1 MMESNGRT
9 LQALYGAAGLA
20 GFFALWQVVGHYQLA
35 GLSWPPLTSVLH
47 YLFDPDR
54 QALFL
59 RAIDATLRSTIA
71 GYGLGA
77 VTGIVLA
84 SLAYILPRLQRGA
97 DRFAAVINSIPSIA
111 LGPIF
116 LILIDREATPAGVAS
131 IHVFFI
137 VYVSM
142 NSGLSSASQ
151 AHEDLFTTLGSNS
164 LKRFL
169 HLNLPSAVPA
179 IASGLRLS
187 WPAALIGAIIGE
199 WFGAPRGI
207 GILIINAM
215 QNFQINLLWSA
226 VLLAAM
232 VSLLF
237 FGLLTLLERA
247 AYRRFR

>member
-1 MMESNGRT
+1 MRANSRLMT
-9 LQALYGAAGLA
+9 IAYGTAGLA
-20 GFFALWQVVGHYQLA
+20 GFFVLWQIIGHYQLA
-35 GLSWPPLTSVLH
+35 GMSWPPLTAVLRF
-47 YLFDPDR
+47 LFDPDR

-59 RAIDATLRSTIA
+59 RAIDATLSSAAA
-71 GYGLGA
+71 GYAAGA
-77 VTGIVLA
+77 FTGVALA
-84 SLAYILPRLQRGA
+84 SIAYTLPVLQRGS
-97 DRFAAVINSIPSIA
+97 DRFAAVVNSIPSIA

-116 LILIDREATPAGVAS
+116 LILISREATPAGVAS

-142 NSGLSSASQ
+142 NSGLASASKT
-151 AHEDLFTTLGSNS
+151 HEDLFSALGSS
-164 LKRFL
+164 RLKRFL
-169 HLNLPSAVPA
+169 RLNFPSAVPA
-179 IASGLRLS
+179 IVSGLRLS

-207 GILIINAM
+207 GILIINSM

-232 VSLLF
+232 VSLFF

>member
-1 MMESNGRT
+1 MIRSDARV
-9 LQALYGAAGLA
+9 LQILYGTLGLA
-20 GFFALWQVVGHYQLA
+20 GFFAVWQIIGHYQLA
-35 GLSWPPLTSVLH
+35 GLSWPPLTAVLF

-54 QALFL
+54 QALFI
-59 RAIDATLRSTIA
+59 RAIDATLRSTGA
-71 GYGLGA
+71 GYAAGA
-77 VTGIVLA
+77 ITGIALA
-84 SLAYILPRLQRGA
+84 SFAHILPRLRRGS
-97 DRFAAVINSIPSIA
+97 DRFAAVINSVPSIA

-142 NSGLSSASQ
+142 SSGLTSVSQ
-151 AHEDLFTTLGSNS
+151 AHEDLFTTFGASR
-164 LKRFL
+164 LKQFWR
-169 HLNLPSAVPA
+169 LNLPSAVPS

-215 QNFQINLLWSA
+215 QNFQITLLWSA

-232 VSLLF
+232 MSLFF

-247 AYRRFR
+247 AYRQFR

>member
-1 MMESNGRT
+1 MRANSR
-9 LQALYGAAGLA
+9 LFAIAYGTVGLA
-20 GFFALWQVVGHYQLA
+20 GFFALWQVIGHYQLA
-35 GLSWPPLTSVLH
+35 GLSWPPLTAVLQ

-54 QALFL
+54 HGLFL
-59 RAIDATLRSTIA
+59 RAIDATLRSTVA
-71 GYGLGA
+71 GYLIGA
-77 VTGIVLA
+77 LTGIALA
-84 SLAYILPRLQRGA
+84 SIAYTLPVLQRGS
-97 DRFAAVINSIPSIA
+97 DRFAAVVNSIPSIA

-116 LILIDREATPAGVAS
+116 LILISREATPAGVAS

-142 NSGLSSASQ
+142 NSGLASASQ
-151 AHEDLFTTLGSNS
+151 AHEDLFSAMGSS
-164 LKRFL
+164 RLKRFMR
-169 HLNLPSAVPA
+169 LNFPSAVPA
-179 IASGLRLS
+179 IVSGLRLS

-207 GILIINAM
+207 GILIINSM

-232 VSLLF
+232 VSLFF

>member
-1 MMESNGRT
+1 MPGISPR
-9 LQALYGAAGLA
+9 LIAIAYGSAGLA
-20 GFFALWQVVGHYQLA
+20 GFFALWQVIGHYQLA
-35 GLSWPPLTSVLH
+35 GLSWPPLTAVLD

-54 QALFL
+54 HALFL

-71 GYGLGA
+71 GYLIGA
-77 VTGIVLA
+77 LTGIALA
-84 SLAYILPRLQRGA
+84 SVAYTLPVLQRGS
-97 DRFAAVINSIPSIA
+97 DRFAAVVNSIPSIA

-116 LILIDREATPAGVAS
+116 LILISREATPAGVAS

-142 NSGLSSASQ
+142 SSGLASASE
-151 AHEDLFTTLGSNS
+151 AHEDLFSALGASR

-169 HLNLPSAVPA
+169 RLNFPSAVPA
-179 IASGLRLS
+179 IVSGLRLS

-207 GILIINAM
+207 GILIINSM
-215 QNFQINLLWSA
+215 QNFQIELLWSA

-232 VSLLF
+232 VSLFF
-237 FGLLTLLERA
+237 FGLLTLAERA

>member
-1 MMESNGRT
+1 MGTNNKA
-9 LQALYGAAGLA
+9 LQTLYGVAGLA
-20 GFFALWQVVGHYQLA
+20 SFFALWQIIGLYQLA
-35 GLSWPPLTSVLH
+35 GLSWPPLTAVLA

-54 QALFL
+54 HALFL

-71 GYGLGA
+71 GYILGA
-77 VTGIVLA
+77 VVGIALA
-84 SLAYILPRLQRGA
+84 SVAYMLPRLQRGS

-116 LILIDREATPAGVAS
+116 LILIEREATPAGVAS

-142 NSGLSSASQ
+142 NSGLSSTTQ
-151 AHEDLFTTLGSNS
+151 AHEDLFTTLGSNN

-169 HLNLPSAVPA
+169 RLNLPSAIPA
-179 IASGLRLS
+179 IVSGLRLS

-232 VSLLF
+232 VSLFF

-247 AYRRFR
+247 AYRRYR

>member
-1 MMESNGRT
+1 MPGISAR
-9 LQALYGAAGLA
+9 LLAIAYGAAGLA
-20 GFFALWQVVGHYQLA
+20 GFFLIWQAIGHYQLA
-35 GLSWPPLTSVLH
+35 GLSWPPLTAVLR

-54 QALFL
+54 HALFL
-59 RAIDATLRSTIA
+59 RAIDATMRSTVA
-71 GYGLGA
+71 GYAIGA
-77 VTGIVLA
+77 FAGVVLA
-84 SLAYILPRLQRGA
+84 STGYTLPVLQRCA
-97 DRFAAVINSIPSIA
+97 DRFAAVVNSIPSIA

-116 LILIDREATPAGVAS
+116 LILISRDATPGGVAS

-142 NSGLSSASQ
+142 NSGLASASQ
-151 AHEDLFTTLGSNS
+151 AHEDLFSALGSS
-164 LKRFL
+164 RVKRFL
-169 HLNLPSAVPA
+169 RLNLPSAVPA

-215 QNFQINLLWSA
+215 QNFQIDLLWSA

-232 VSLLF
+232 VSLFF

>member
-1 MMESNGRT
+1 MTVDSRVMQS
-9 LQALYGAAGLA
+9 LYGTLGLV
-20 GFFALWQVVGHYQLA
+20 GFFSLWQIIGMYQLA
-35 GLSWPPLTSVLH
+35 GLSWPPLTAIIA

-54 QALFL
+54 HALFL
-59 RAIDATLRSTIA
+59 RAIDSTMRSTGA
-71 GYGLGA
+71 GYAAGA
-77 VTGIVLA
+77 AAGIALA
-84 SLAYILPRLQRGA
+84 SAAHLLPRLRRGS
-97 DRFAAVINSIPSIA
+97 DRFAAVINSVPSIA

-116 LILIDREATPAGVAS
+116 LILIDRDATPAGVAS

-137 VYVSM
+137 VFVSM
-142 NSGLSSASQ
+142 SSGLATASR
-151 AHEDLFTTLGSNS
+151 AHEDLFTAFGASR
-164 LKRFL
+164 LKQFWR
-169 HLNLPSAVPA
+169 LNLPAAVPA

-215 QNFQINLLWSA
+215 QNFQITLLWSA
-226 VLLAAM
+226 VLLAALL
-232 VSLLF
+232 SLFF

>member
-1 MMESNGRT
+1 MPGTSSRLIAIACGT
-9 LQALYGAAGLA
+9 AGLA
-20 GFFALWQVVGHYQLA
+20 GFFALWQVIGHFQLA
-35 GLSWPPLTSVLH
+35 GLSWPPLTAVLQ

-54 QALFL
+54 HALFL

-71 GYGLGA
+71 GYLIGA
-77 VTGIVLA
+77 LTGIGLA
-84 SLAYILPRLQRGA
+84 SIAYTLPMLQRGS
-97 DRFAAVINSIPSIA
+97 DRFAAVVNSIPSIA

-116 LILIDREATPAGVAS
+116 LILISREATPAGVAS

-142 NSGLSSASQ
+142 NSGLASTSQ
-151 AHEDLFTTLGSNS
+151 AHEDLFSALGSS
-164 LKRFL
+164 RLKRFL
-169 HLNLPSAVPA
+169 RLNFPSAVPA

-207 GILIINAM
+207 GILIINSM

-232 VSLLF
+232 ASLF
-237 FGLLTLLERA
+237 FFGMLTLVERA

>member
-1 MMESNGRT
+1 MTGLSARAFTVAWGT
-9 LQALYGAAGLA
+9 AGLA
-20 GFFALWQVVGHYQLA
+20 GFFVLWQIIGHYQLA
-35 GLSWPPLTSVLH
+35 GLSWPPLTTVLQ
-47 YLFDPDR
+47 YLLDPDR
-54 QALFL
+54 HALFL
-59 RAIDATLRSTIA
+59 RAIDATLRSTVA
-71 GYGLGA
+71 GYAFGA
-77 VTGIVLA
+77 LAGVALA
-84 SLAYILPRLQRGA
+84 STAYTLPILQRGS
-97 DRFAAVINSIPSIA
+97 DRFAAVVNSIPSIA

-116 LILIDREATPAGVAS
+116 LILISREATPAGVAS

-142 NSGLSSASQ
+142 NSGLASASQ
-151 AHEDLFTTLGSNS
+151 AHEDLFSALGASRV
-164 LKRFL
+164 KRFL
-169 HLNLPSAVPA
+169 RLNLPAAVPA

-215 QNFQINLLWSA
+215 QNFQIELLWSA

-232 VSLLF
+232 VSLFF
-237 FGLLTLLERA
+237 FGLLTLLERV